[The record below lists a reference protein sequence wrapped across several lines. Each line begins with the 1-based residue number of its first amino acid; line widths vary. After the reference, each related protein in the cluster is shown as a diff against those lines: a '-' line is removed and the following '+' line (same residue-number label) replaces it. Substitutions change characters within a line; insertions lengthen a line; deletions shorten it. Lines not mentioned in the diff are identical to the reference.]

1 MAVLCTL
8 SSAGSALGETQAG
21 RKAAAESLFQ
31 RGVELVNEGKFD
43 EACRQFEASQELDS
57 ALGTMLHLGDCYE
70 REGRTGSAW
79 ALFLEARSLAGATG
93 QSERERLAAERAS
106 ALEPKLSYV
115 VINVVPQ
122 EGLVL
127 RLNGTVIPAASFGE
141 PVPVDPGEQR
151 VEATLPD
158 AAPYQL
164 RVRVPAGPSTVTFR
178 VPSLEKRTPSRSRA
192 PLSMPERS
200 GEPQRVGGFV
210 AVGIGGAALATGGVL
225 AFLAREK
232 NEESLSECDQR
243 DTNACSS
250 EGVRLRHEAR
260 GLAGTATVT
269 GIVGGVLAASGVVLV
284 LTAPKDSR
292 ELVVGPAVGSDS
304 AAFELR
310 GAF

>member
-1 MAVLCTL
+1 LYVL
-8 SSAGSALGETQAG
+8 SSAGSAFADSQGG

-31 RGVELVNEGKFD
+31 RGVELVGEGKFE
-43 EACRQFEASQELDS
+43 EACRQFEASQEIDS

-93 QSERERLAAERAS
+93 QSERERLAAERVS

-122 EGLVL
+122 DGLVL
-127 RLNGTVIPAASFGE
+127 RLNDTAIPAASFGK

-151 VEATLPD
+151 VAATVPG

-164 RVRVPAGPSTVTFR
+164 LVRVPAGPSTVTFR
-178 VPSLEKRTPSRSRA
+178 IPSLEKRTPSRSRA
-192 PLSMPERS
+192 PLQPPEGGS

-210 AVGIGGAALATGGVL
+210 AVGLGGAALAAGGLL

-232 NEESLSECDQR
+232 NEESLAECDDQNN
-243 DTNACSS
+243 NACSA

-269 GIVGGVLAASGVVLV
+269 GVVGGVLAASGIVLV
-284 LTAPKDSR
+284 LTAPTESR
-292 ELVVGPAVGSDS
+292 ELVVGPAVGRNS
-304 AAFELR
+304 AAFALR